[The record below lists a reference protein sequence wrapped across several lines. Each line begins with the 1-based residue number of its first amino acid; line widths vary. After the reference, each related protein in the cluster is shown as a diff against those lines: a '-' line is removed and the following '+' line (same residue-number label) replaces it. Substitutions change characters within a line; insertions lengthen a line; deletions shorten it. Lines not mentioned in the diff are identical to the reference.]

1 MQAEKDEGKST
12 SFSKSRPP
20 VISTSFACF
29 LSSHHDYFL
38 HAPCNEINI
47 QVVNMLIMPP
57 SNVQCSGER
66 PQCEHCQDFKI
77 SCYYADGKRD
87 RAKNEMIN
95 LKTRVEIYENLLE
108 QLKAQVDSAGQ
119 LAITKALQGLRSQDS
134 ASQILDNTRDGESL
148 VSAEVGSTGS
158 MDHIKEEINADNSPY
173 PIGYMGKSSEVAWIQ
188 RVAKQ
193 LAEEA
198 DQDLHPGNGPGT
210 RTKTSSRTSSY
221 SCPSAKRRSYDSA
234 VVDEEYQ
241 FQTPAYHLDDL
252 SVSIAGGQVDPYL
265 LPDRKVADQLIETY
279 FTTFHPSFPIVS
291 KQLFMEQYD
300 TFFDECF
307 PSGSSK
313 RWLAMLNLKFAIGA
327 LYAKLIN
334 AEWKGSDAEHLKYFG
349 RARLLCLDERSMLEV
364 ADLQQVQVIGLTAMY
379 LLASNQ
385 TNRAWH
391 VNGLAIRFAQTLG
404 LNLRNDVQEFDQ
416 LEKELRVRI
425 WHALYSLEHLICFMT
440 GRPAS
445 IRDRDCSAPLPRPID
460 DEMTGI
466 DIPDSHSQQYTEDT
480 IMTPS
485 SNSLITPNSAPLA
498 TPNSNTPSQLGGSN
512 PRSPG
517 QNTPDT
523 NHFST
528 VQPLPHHSS
537 QSHLP
542 SLRSGLQF
550 NSGYFLEHT
559 KLNRI
564 TAEVLSSLYSPDTIN
579 RSWSD
584 IQGIISQ
591 LELEIVK
598 WRADLPPIW
607 DFGKR
612 HRSQIHAR
620 ERMALAFQY
629 HNARILINRPCLCRL
644 NYRIPNESNRSR
656 GFNRSAAATCIGGA
670 RETVALLPDEPDPV
684 GLISVAPWWCLL
696 HYLVS
701 TGAILMVE
709 ISMRAEHNPQQ
720 AEGLLNDSKK
730 IVRWLRAMSRDNIAA
745 ERSWAVLS
753 KLLIVS
759 APKIGGDTS
768 DVERDLDDAAV
779 SSVKHQAHFA
789 QDDFGGPPGQ
799 MGDVQDIFRGL
810 LDDPFPFGN
819 IPIHSPFDNLILV
832 PGVPFDPEPQP
843 VLPFST
849 PFEAPSD
856 FPANLSYPVQTDD
869 PSPLQPPPPAPSP
882 DMPIEDCSQMNSRMQ
897 KRLSRGVSNISMPP
911 PPTFPKWSTTDE
923 YGMNHIGPSYSET
936 AECGR
941 ADLEAAAG
949 VVNSDVNPPL
959 SPDKIRKRSEFE

>member
-1 MQAEKDEGKST
+1 
-12 SFSKSRPP
+12 
-20 VISTSFACF
+20 
-29 LSSHHDYFL
+29 
-38 HAPCNEINI
+38 
-47 QVVNMLIMPP
+47 
-57 SNVQCSGER
+57 
-66 PQCEHCQDFKI
+66 
-77 SCYYADGKRD
+77 
-87 RAKNEMIN
+87 MIN

-210 RTKTSSRTSSY
+210 L
-221 SCPSAKRRSYDSA
+221 
-234 VVDEEYQ
+234 DEEYQ

-480 IMTPS
+480 IMTPFEPKVTGPEHTGHES
-485 SNSLITPNSAPLA
+485 FLHSTTSPSPLIP
-498 TPNSNTPSQLGGSN
+498 
-512 PRSPG
+512 
-517 QNTPDT
+517 
-523 NHFST
+523 
-528 VQPLPHHSS
+528 
-537 QSHLP
+537 
-542 SLRSGLQF
+542 F

-789 QDDFGGPPGQ
+789 QDGAPMLDFGGPPGQ

-819 IPIHSPFDNLILV
+819 IPIHSPFDNLIL
-832 PGVPFDPEPQP
+832 P